1 MNVRHI
7 LYHWASSASNL
18 PSFFNEK
25 SLCVCAFLRVRQ
37 AWTLHGMYA
46 EIREQACVLAFTFTC
61 LFQGFLFIPA
71 CGRIAGPVIFQND
84 ISFCL
89 PSHHRSAWMTDAGF
103 MWILGIWAQVFRLA
117 RSTFFTETSLPPGY
131 GFSFNISV
139 KSTYIIMCKVIQ
151 HITIKKSLQ
160 CLEAASATCAQF
172 K

>member
-25 SLCVCAFLRVRQ
+25 SLCVCVHFYVWYR
-37 AWTLHGMYA
+37 HEHYM
-46 EIREQACVLAFTFTC
+46 ACMQRSENKLVCWLLLSLACFRASYS
-61 LFQGFLFIPA
+61 LI
-71 CGRIAGPVIFQND
+71 
-84 ISFCL
+84 
-89 PSHHRSAWMTDAGF
+89 HHRSAWMTDAGF

-117 RSTFFTETSLPPGY
+117 RSTLFTESSLPPGY

>member
-1 MNVRHI
+1 M
-7 LYHWASSASNL
+7 
-18 PSFFNEK
+18 
-25 SLCVCAFLRVRQ
+25 CVCAFLCVIQ

-46 EIREQACVLAFTFTC
+46 EIREHACVLAFTFHLLISGLLIHSC
-61 LFQGFLFIPA
+61 MWQDSWPRDLPKFF
-71 CGRIAGPVIFQND
+71 
-84 ISFCL
+84 SFCL
-89 PSHHRSAWMTDAGF
+89 PSHHRSAWITDAGF

-117 RSTFFTETSLPPGY
+117 RSTLFTESSLLPGY